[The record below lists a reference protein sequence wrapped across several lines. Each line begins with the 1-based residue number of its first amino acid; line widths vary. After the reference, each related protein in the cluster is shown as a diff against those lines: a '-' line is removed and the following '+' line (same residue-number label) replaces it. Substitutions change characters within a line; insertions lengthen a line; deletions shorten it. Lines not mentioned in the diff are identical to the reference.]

1 MANFP
6 KDRFDTLPDDLTRVG
21 AHRGPKRKGAG
32 WIAFAW
38 AALATGVLVAGGLIG
53 VRILDA
59 SIAGTDPTSSAQPDA
74 STVPTAE
81 PVTDPSSI
89 ADREITITVLNG
101 TATSGLQNDA
111 ATVIADRG
119 WTIGSQASSTAT
131 DITETIVYYSD
142 AANEDVARG
151 VLLAIG
157 VGDVRL
163 SDAFLGA
170 PITVVVGSDFV
181 PAG

>member
-6 KDRFDTLPDDLTRVG
+6 KDRFDTLPDDLVRVG

-32 WIAFAW
+32 WIVFAW
-38 AALATGVLVAGGLIG
+38 AALATGVLVGGGLIG

-59 SIAGTDPTSSAQPDA
+59 SFSFTESTSTAAPEA
-74 STVPTAE
+74 STAATAE
-81 PVTDPSSI
+81 PVTDPSTI
-89 ADREITITVLNG
+89 VDREISVTVLNG
-101 TATSGLQNDA
+101 TATAGLQDDA
-111 ATVIADRG
+111 ASVLTDQG
-119 WTIGSQASSTAT
+119 WTVGSQASSSAT
-131 DITETIVYYSD
+131 DITQTIVYYSD

-151 VLLAIG
+151 ILLAIG

-163 SDAFLGA
+163 SDAYQGA
-170 PITVVVGSDFV
+170 PVTVVVGSDFV

>member
-1 MANFP
+1 MANYP
-6 KDRFDTLPDDLTRVG
+6 KDRFDTLPDDLVRVG

-59 SIAGTDPTSSAQPDA
+59 SFLTQPTSVAQPEVTTD
-74 STVPTAE
+74 PTAE
-81 PVTDPSSI
+81 PVTDPSTI
-89 ADREITITVLNG
+89 TDREITVTVLNG

-111 ATVIADRG
+111 ATVIADQG
-119 WTIGSQASSTAT
+119 WTIGSQATSTAT
-131 DITETIVYYSD
+131 DITQTIVYYSD

>member
-1 MANFP
+1 MATFP
-6 KDRFDTLPDDLTRVG
+6 KDRFDTLPDDLLRVG

-59 SIAGTDPTSSAQPDA
+59 SFTFTEDTSVAQPDA

-81 PVTDPSSI
+81 PVTDPSTI
-89 ADREITITVLNG
+89 TDRAISITVLNG
-101 TATSGLQNDA
+101 TATAGLQNDA
-111 ATVIADRG
+111 ATVLADQG
-119 WTIGSQASSTAT
+119 WTIATQASSTAT
-131 DITETIVYYSD
+131 DITETIVYYSE
-142 AANEDVARG
+142 ASNEDVARG
-151 VLLAIG
+151 ISLAIG

-170 PITVVVGSDFV
+170 PITIVVGSDFV

>member
-6 KDRFDTLPDDLTRVG
+6 KDRFDTLPDDLVRVG

-32 WIAFAW
+32 WIVFAW

-59 SIAGTDPTSSAQPDA
+59 SFSFEGTDSTAAPGAT
-74 STVPTAE
+74 TVPTAE
-81 PVTDPSSI
+81 PVTAPSSVE
-89 ADREITITVLNG
+89 DRAISITVLNG
-101 TATSGLQNDA
+101 TATAGLQNDA
-111 ATVIADRG
+111 STVLTDAG
-119 WTIGSQASSTAT
+119 WTVGSQASSTAT
-131 DITETIVYYSD
+131 DITQTIVYYSD

-151 VLLAIG
+151 ILLSIG

-163 SDAFLGA
+163 SDAYPGA
-170 PITVVVGSDFV
+170 PVTVVVGSDFV

>member
-6 KDRFDTLPDDLTRVG
+6 KDRFDTLPDDLVRVG

-32 WIAFAW
+32 WITFAW

-59 SIAGTDPTSSAQPDA
+59 SFSFTESTSVAEPET
-74 STVPTAE
+74 STVATAE
-81 PVTDPSSI
+81 PVTDPSTI
-89 ADREITITVLNG
+89 ADREISITVLNG
-101 TATSGLQNDA
+101 TATVGLQNDA
-111 ATVIADRG
+111 ATVLTDGG
-119 WTIGSQASSTAT
+119 WTVGTQATSTAT

-163 SDAFLGA
+163 SDAFPGA
-170 PITVVVGSDFV
+170 PVTVVVGSDFV
-181 PAG
+181 AAG

>member
-6 KDRFDTLPDDLTRVG
+6 KDRFDTLPDDLVRVG
-21 AHRGPKRKGAG
+21 AHRGPKRKYAG

-53 VRILDA
+53 VRILD
-59 SIAGTDPTSSAQPDA
+59 SSYSFTETPSTSDAGS
-74 STVPTAE
+74 STVATAE

-89 ADREITITVLNG
+89 ADRAISITVLNG
-101 TATSGLQNDA
+101 TATVGLQDEA
-111 ATVIADRG
+111 ATALTEQG
-119 WTIGSQASSTAT
+119 WTVGSQASSTAT
-131 DITETIVYYSD
+131 DITQTIVYYAD

-151 VLLAIG
+151 ILLAIG

-163 SDAFLGA
+163 SDAFQGA
-170 PITVVVGSDFV
+170 PVTVVVGSDFV